1 MNNTRIIARSGIFLL
16 ACSLILSGCGSA
28 AAVNGTPVEGAGT
41 AEPPPAGEAKALHSD
56 LARIAAPSVPAEDLA
71 ELVRGNSAFAAALY
85 QELRG
90 REGNLFFSPYSISL
104 AMAMLSGGAGGSTET
119 QMADALHFTLPQ
131 ERLHPA
137 FNALDQ
143 FLAAYP
149 ESLKDPKSGAGLG
162 FQLDVANSI
171 WGQDGFP
178 FLDSYLDLLARNYG
192 AGMRLTDFANQPD
205 ASRRM
210 INDWIAQQ
218 TRDKIT
224 DMIPEGVIDSLTRL
238 VLANAIYFKALWRTP
253 FEPAETKGEAFFL
266 ADGSQVEVP
275 MMHVQGAA
283 PYPYAEGDGWQAVGL
298 PYLGGGVM
306 MAVIMPSGGFSG
318 FEAGLT
324 AEGMEAIL
332 SGMDVQGLILAM
344 PSFGVE
350 SKFDLNI
357 PLKNL
362 GLTDAF
368 TNADFSGIDGQKD
381 LAVSDVLHQAFVK
394 VDESGTEAAA
404 ATIAAV
410 GMTAGPTKPVV
421 MTIDHPFLFLIY
433 DAQTQTILFLGRCVN
448 PAS

>member
-1 MNNTRIIARSGIFLL
+1 MNNPRIIARSGIFLL

-143 FLAAYP
+143 LIAAYAKTAQDP
-149 ESLKDPKSGAGLG
+149 ETQDDRG

-192 AGMRLTDFANQPD
+192 AGMHLTDFANQPD

-218 TRDKIT
+218 TRDKIM

-253 FEPAETKGEAFFL
+253 FDPAETKQEAFFP
-266 ADGSQVEVP
+266 ADGSMVNTP
-275 MMHVQGAA
+275 MMHTGPAS
-283 PYPYAEGDGWQAVGL
+283 YPYAEGDGWLAVGL
-298 PYLGGGVM
+298 PYLGGDVM
-306 MAVIMPSGGFSG
+306 MAVVMPSGGFSG
-318 FEAGLT
+318 FETGLT
-324 AEGMEAIL
+324 EGRLEAIL
-332 SGMDVQGLILAM
+332 SAM
-344 PSFGVE
+344 KNQSLVLSMPKFGVE
-350 SKFDLNI
+350 SNIDLKG
-357 PLKNL
+357 PLQNM
-362 GLTDAF
+362 GMTDAF

-394 VDESGTEAAA
+394 VDETGTEAAA
-404 ATIAAV
+404 ATIAVV
-410 GMTAGPTKPVV
+410 GLTAGPTRPIVV
-421 MTIDHPFLFLIY
+421 TIDHPFLFLIY
-433 DAQTQTILFLGRCVN
+433 DAQTQTILFMGRCIN